1 MASPI
6 FVSNP
11 SPTFSWTAIF
21 KGCQFAFLGAYR
33 LLQNQLFFENPKYF
47 KFTFVALQLSIVVQ
61 IVLSLPSIVTK
72 FSYWILRFIVNKEI
86 DIQKLNELISFFIY
100 DVFQLQAII
109 LLVIYTLYYDVFEE
123 VFISGL
129 QYIDQVTIANK
140 KTSKNVYSTGLLK
153 CKRVNLRNISLLS
166 NWIAKLNRF
175 STHQINHL
183 SQLLQSYLQ
192 LVMMNL
198 FIYSCTHIPRLS
210 SVVVSFIVS
219 RSFNTKLGTSVT
231 FLVFLMGLV
240 TPPYVLLEFYSF
252 YSITQL
258 MVKYLLNIPYF
269 QKLNFTDLQSDNWL
283 YSRAGLSF
291 GFGSVFTMLA
301 WKFNY
306 IALLIL
312 ILQQLSLAYFIS
324 QVTDP
329 VPESLTEPWIL
340 TQIYWTRIYNKL
352 TVSGDGFKPIPL
364 SYIISKHESS
374 TPDTSA
380 YVTPISSTTSLNR
393 LN

>member
-1 MASPI
+1 
-6 FVSNP
+6 
-11 SPTFSWTAIF
+11 
-21 KGCQFAFLGAYR
+21 
-33 LLQNQLFFENPKYF
+33 
-47 KFTFVALQLSIVVQ
+47 
-61 IVLSLPSIVTK
+61 
-72 FSYWILRFIVNKEI
+72 
-86 DIQKLNELISFFIY
+86 
-100 DVFQLQAII
+100 
-109 LLVIYTLYYDVFEE
+109 
-123 VFISGL
+123 
-129 QYIDQVTIANK
+129 
-140 KTSKNVYSTGLLK
+140 
-153 CKRVNLRNISLLS
+153 
-166 NWIAKLNRF
+166 
-175 STHQINHL
+175 
-183 SQLLQSYLQ
+183 
-192 LVMMNL
+192 
-198 FIYSCTHIPRLS
+198 
-210 SVVVSFIVS
+210 
-219 RSFNTKLGTSVT
+219 
-231 FLVFLMGLV
+231 MGLV

-269 QKLNFTDLQSDNWL
+269 QKLNFTDLQSNNWL
-283 YSRAGLSF
+283 DSRAGLSF

-380 YVTPISSTTSLNR
+380 YVTPISSSTSLNR